1 MAIHLPRER
10 LRCLA
15 EDIHSLGPRPLF
27 ELLVELD
34 ADAQLGPALERYAKL
49 HGLAHFIAACDGD
62 RLPKP
67 RRVA

>member
-1 MAIHLPRER
+1 
-10 LRCLA
+10 
-15 EDIHSLGPRPLF
+15 LF